1 MTGTPDPS
9 RDERSACARERRH
22 GSGLAWL
29 CASLAAALSA
39 PARGD
44 GFRFEPTVVDPS
56 LCVGQASGS
65 DSAEEPAGQERATF
79 GGADLVALEADLT
92 GAFDFDGTEL
102 AILDVGV
109 QWFVADGISV
119 GVFGEGIYAAQ
130 DLDDALGGG
139 GGVLLRWHFVREE
152 RFTVFGE
159 IGCGAVWF
167 TDRVPAGGSD
177 FDFSPRASIG
187 ASIALGGS
195 ARLDARVGWFHLS
208 NAQTSEGN
216 PGVDALAVGLG
227 LVFPF

>member
-1 MTGTPDPS
+1 MIAA
-9 RDERSACARERRH
+9 DERAPNESSPACSPRSDRAR
-22 GSGLAWL
+22 
-29 CASLAAALSA
+29 LAAPCVALA
-39 PARGD
+39 AGIAATVRGD
-44 GFRFEPTVVDPS
+44 GFRLEPTSIDPAMQ
-56 LCVGQASGS
+56 VGQAAGS
-65 DSAEEPAGQERATF
+65 APAEGSAWQDRAAF
-79 GGADLVALEADLT
+79 GSADLVALEADLT

-109 QWFVADGISV
+109 QWFVADGVSAGI
-119 GVFGEGIYAAQ
+119 FGEGIYATQ

-139 GGVLLRWHFVREE
+139 GGVLLRWHFLREE
-152 RFTVFGE
+152 RFTLFGE

-167 TDRVPAGGSD
+167 TDRVPPGGSD
-177 FDFSPRASIG
+177 FNFSPRASIG

-216 PGVDALAVGLG
+216 PGLDALAVGLG